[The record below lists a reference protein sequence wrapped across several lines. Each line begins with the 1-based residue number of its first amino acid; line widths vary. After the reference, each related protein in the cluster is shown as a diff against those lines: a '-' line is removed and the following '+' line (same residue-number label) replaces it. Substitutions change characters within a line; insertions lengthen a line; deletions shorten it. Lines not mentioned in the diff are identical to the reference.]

1 MNSKIAIVIA
11 AAIVGSAA
19 IASGV
24 IFATG
29 GLSPMV
35 EKQSNNENSVG
46 ANSSNSNNINTN
58 SAPLTTQQAGIEKLE
73 VIASFFPLYDFARHV
88 GGDRAEVSSL
98 VPVGIE
104 PHDWEPT
111 AQNIVDLQ
119 NADMFIFNGAGFEGE
134 WIAQVETNLK
144 VDTSTGIEL
153 LEVGQSDEHNRGGE
167 GGEAHQEEQ
176 LGQDNTLTST
186 TTTAVDPHIWL
197 DPVLAKHQVE
207 VIRDAFIQ
215 LDPQSA
221 SYYRDNAA
229 RYISELESLDASIK
243 SELLSSNCSLNDFIA
258 FHDAFGYFANRYNLT
273 QHSIQGISP
282 EGGEILPQRI
292 IQIKDLAIQLGIDTI
307 YSEDLVDPRLA
318 TVIANEIP
326 NGRVLTLSPI
336 EGVEQEELDQGI
348 GYIQK
353 MRENIENLKVGLK
366 CQ

>member
-1 MNSKIAIVIA
+1 MNRKSVVIT
-11 AAIVGSAA
+11 AAIVGAA
-19 IASGV
+19 AVTGGV
-24 IFATG
+24 IFAIG
-29 GLSPMV
+29 GLTPTD
-35 EKQSNNENSVG
+35 EQQNNSENIG
-46 ANSSNSNNINTN
+46 ASNSNNNNNINN
-58 SAPLTTQQAGIEKLE
+58 TTAATLSTEQVGNDKLE

-88 GGDRAEVSSL
+88 GGDRAQVSSL
-98 VPVGIE
+98 IPTGIE

-111 AQNIVDLQ
+111 AQNIVALQ

-134 WIAQVETNLK
+134 WITQIESNLK
-144 VDTSTGIEL
+144 VDTSTGIQL
-153 LEVGQSDEHNRGGE
+153 LPGGE
-167 GGEAHQEEQ
+167 SEAHPGEQ
-176 LGQDNTLTST
+176 LGQEDIIAA
-186 TTTAVDPHIWL
+186 TAAADPHIWL

-215 LDPQSA
+215 LDPENS

-229 RYISELESLDASIK
+229 RYISELESLDAIIK
-243 SELLSSNCSLNDFIA
+243 SELLSFNCSLKDFIA

-292 IQIKDLAIQLGIDTI
+292 IQIRDLATQLGIDTI
-307 YSEDLVDPRLA
+307 YSEELVDPRLA
-318 TVIANEIP
+318 TVVANEIP
-326 NGRVLTLSPI
+326 NGNVLTLSPI

-348 GYIQK
+348 GYVEK

>member
-1 MNSKIAIVIA
+1 MNRRITIISAVIVGA
-11 AAIVGSAA
+11 AAIATGL
-19 IASGV
+19 

-29 GLSPMV
+29 ALSPIV
-35 EKQSNNENSVG
+35 EPQNNIDNSASSSSNNT
-46 ANSSNSNNINTN
+46 NINTTT
-58 SAPLTTQQAGIEKLE
+58 ATLTTQQVANDKLE

-88 GGDRAEVSSL
+88 GGDRAQVSSL
-98 VPVGIE
+98 IPLGIE

-111 AQNIVDLQ
+111 AQNIVALQ

-134 WIAQVETNLK
+134 WITQIESNLK
-144 VDTSTGIEL
+144 VDTSTGIQL
-153 LEVGQSDEHNRGGE
+153 LEGGE
-167 GGEAHQEEQ
+167 GEDHQEEQ
-176 LGQDNTLTST
+176 LGEEDNIAA
-186 TTTAVDPHIWL
+186 TADPHIWL
-197 DPVLAKHQVE
+197 DPILAKHQVE

-215 LDPQSA
+215 LDPENS

-243 SELLSSNCSLNDFIA
+243 AELLSSNCSLKDFIA
-258 FHDAFGYFANRYNLT
+258 FHDAFSYFATRYNLT

-282 EGGEILPQRI
+282 EVGEILPQRI
-292 IQIKDLAIQLGIDTI
+292 IQIRDLATQLRIDTI
-307 YSEDLVDPRLA
+307 YSEDLVDSRLA
-318 TVIANEIP
+318 TVVANEIP

-348 GYIQK
+348 GYIEK

>member
-1 MNSKIAIVIA
+1 MNRKSVVIT
-11 AAIVGSAA
+11 AAIVGAAA
-19 IASGV
+19 IAAGG
-24 IFATG
+24 IFAIG
-29 GLSPMV
+29 GLTPT
-35 EKQSNNENSVG
+35 EEQRNNSENNG
-46 ANSSNSNNINTN
+46 ASNSNNNFDDTT
-58 SAPLTTQQAGIEKLE
+58 SASLSTEQVGNDKLE

-88 GGDRAEVSSL
+88 GGDRAQVSPL
-98 VPVGIE
+98 IPTGIE

-111 AQNIVDLQ
+111 AQNIVALQ

-134 WIAQVETNLK
+134 WITQIESNLK
-144 VDTSTGIEL
+144 VDTSTGIQL
-153 LEVGQSDEHNRGGE
+153 LPGGE
-167 GGEAHQEEQ
+167 SEAHQGEQ
-176 LGQDNTLTST
+176 LGQEDTIAA
-186 TTTAVDPHIWL
+186 TAAADPHIWL

-215 LDPQSA
+215 LDPENS

-258 FHDAFGYFANRYNLT
+258 FHDSFGYFANRYNLT

-292 IQIKDLAIQLGIDTI
+292 IQIRDLATQLGIDTI
-307 YSEDLVDPRLA
+307 YSEELVDPRLA
-318 TVIANEIP
+318 TVVANEIP

-336 EGVEQEELDQGI
+336 EGVEQEELDQGV
-348 GYIQK
+348 GYVEK

>member
-1 MNSKIAIVIA
+1 MQRKITIIA
-11 AAIVGSAA
+11 AVAVAVAA
-19 IASGV
+19 IAAGV

-29 GLSPMV
+29 ALTLT
-35 EKQSNNENSVG
+35 QQNNVNDEGN
-46 ANSSNSNNINTN
+46 NTN
-58 SAPLTTQQAGIEKLE
+58 NTAQTAERDGNDKLE

-88 GGDRAEVSSL
+88 GGDRAQVSSL
-98 VPVGIE
+98 IPVGIE

-111 AQNIVDLQ
+111 AQNIVALQ

-134 WIAQVETNLK
+134 WITQIETNLK
-144 VDTSTGIEL
+144 VDTSTGIQL
-153 LEVGQSDEHNRGGE
+153 LEGGE
-167 GGEAHQEEQ
+167 DEAHQEEP
-176 LGQDNTLTST
+176 LGQEDTAAVT
-186 TTTAVDPHIWL
+186 TDPHIWL

-215 LDPQSA
+215 LDPESA

-229 RYISELESLDASIK
+229 RYISELELIDASIK
-243 SELLSSNCSLNDFIA
+243 SELLSSDCSLKDFIA
-258 FHDAFGYFANRYNLT
+258 FHDAFSYFANRYNLT

-292 IQIKDLAIQLGIDTI
+292 IQLRDLATQLGIDTI

-318 TVIANEIP
+318 TVVANEIP

-336 EGVEQEELDQGI
+336 EGVDKEELDQGI

-353 MRENIENLKVGLK
+353 MRENIDNLKVGLK